1 MPNDEKE
8 QDRLDLFHHL
18 FLSLLGGRL
27 WTAPLGNPH
36 RVLDVGTGTGIWA
49 IDFAELVILW
59 SLILVAQM
67 FVGTC

>member
-27 WTAPLGNPH
+27 WTAPLDNPH

-49 IDFAELVILW
+49 IDFAELVLL
-59 SLILVAQM
+59 SSCLLVR
-67 FVGTC
+67 VC

>member
-18 FLSLLGGRL
+18 FLSLLGGKL
-27 WTAPLGNPH
+27 WTSPLDNPH

-49 IDFAELVILW
+49 IDFAELDILW
-59 SLILVAQM
+59 SVIAVAQTTA
-67 FVGTC
+67 GAC